1 MSHDLNLCQFIGR
14 LGKDPETRYTPD
26 GTAVST
32 FPLAVGWKSRDKDG
46 TEWVRCVSFGKLAEI
61 VGQYLHKGKQCYVS
75 GRLNTRKYQ
84 DKDGI
89 DRYSTE
95 VNLERMQLLGSK
107 DDRDGPPTS
116 KPAAASAS
124 AEYEDDGSD
133 IPF

>member
-32 FPLAVGWKSRDKDG
+32 FPLAVGWKSKDKDG
-46 TEWVRCVSFGKLAEI
+46 TEWVRCVSFGKLAET

-84 DKDGI
+84 DKDGV

-107 DDRDGPPTS
+107 DGRDEAPAS
-116 KPAAASAS
+116 KPAASHASGAD
-124 AEYEDDGSD
+124 YDDGSD